1 MKGPK
6 KKMYIFSHQ
15 ILITSCK
22 IGFTNRDQ
30 RKFMRFRVR
39 EEMRGGSFQMF
50 KIPEEKVY

>member
-1 MKGPK
+1 
-6 KKMYIFSHQ
+6 MYIFSHQ

-50 KIPEEKVY
+50 KIPEEKIY